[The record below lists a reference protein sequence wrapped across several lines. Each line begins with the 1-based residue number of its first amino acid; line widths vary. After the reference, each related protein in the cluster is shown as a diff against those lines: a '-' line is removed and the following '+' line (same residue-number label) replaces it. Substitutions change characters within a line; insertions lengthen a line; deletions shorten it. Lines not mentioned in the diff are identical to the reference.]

1 MSIGEKLG
9 KSLAEVRELPASEVT
24 LWVAY
29 FKMQNAPKEDKP
41 ESDLVGFKKMMG
53 V

>member
-9 KSLAEVRELPASEVT
+9 KSLAEIRNLPASEIT

-29 FKMQNAPKEDKP
+29 FKIKDKKP
-41 ESDLVGFKKMMG
+41 DEENKSDLEGFKNLMR